1 MSERER
7 ERVRLLTNPRVDRR
21 TCIGMHSTLVVM
33 SSFYTEF
40 ESLLFFLSTAKTRIL
55 CNRQACFSVALKQD
69 SCLVTH
75 FPCYSD
81 QTPNPEQNMRI
92 GMNSTLVV
100 GALAC
105 AAEVHHRSYPHHKS
119 YRGTSLI
126 RNRPPPEPYTK
137 TMSRAL
143 WWRCGVGH
151 CLMREVP
158 L

>member
-1 MSERER
+1 MR
-7 ERVRLLTNPRVDRR
+7 
-21 TCIGMHSTLVVM
+21 
-33 SSFYTEF
+33 SFYTEF

-69 SCLVTH
+69 PCLVTH

-105 AAEVHHRSYPHHKS
+105 AAEVHHRSYPHQKS

-126 RNRPPPEPYTK
+126 RHHAPLGPYTW
-137 TMSRAL
+137 TMPRGAMGWGSFLCARYPCRQTRRTPRTKSTSNTSRVSGSTF
-143 WWRCGVGH
+143 GVQG
-151 CLMREVP
+151 
-158 L
+158 